1 MLKESIELHRQGRID
16 EAEAGYRAWLAEHP
30 DDVDALHAF
39 GMLRS
44 QRGDFVEGARL
55 LKHAHELAPDDA
67 EVGLAL
73 ASLSYCEGDFEAARR
88 GFHQALALDPNLQGA
103 HAGLGQLALM
113 RGDRVE
119 AERHFRTAS
128 RAGEEP
134 QALAGLG
141 SLLIERGD
149 LDGALRHIGRA
160 AELAPNDALIQFML
174 GQAFARRGTTA
185 FAEQAFRNALRLRP
199 DLHVI
204 RSWLASVLLQEGR
217 AAEAGAFY
225 DELLDAP
232 EFENAALVGRGDVAR
247 AEGRH
252 EDAITAYRDA
262 LARKPGQVQ
271 PTLALAG
278 TLAQSGRFDE
288 ALVAYDACL
297 AANDDVEV
305 RAARAQ
311 MLGLLGRLPEAEAEW
326 KRLIERNP
334 ADARAH
340 GQLALVSEQLGALAA
355 ADAHAALALSSARSP
370 TLQLLR
376 ARTQLREGRIDGA
389 RAILDDLA
397 RETLP
402 APLAAQR
409 WNLLGRAL
417 DRGGRFDDAV
427 GAFAEA
433 QRGLQ
438 VAMPTH
444 GEPPPTLDGLLAER
458 IAPPWPQ
465 APVLL
470 LGLPGSN
477 VELVAALLSR
487 QPGLGVN
494 RRRTGD
500 PLADD
505 FDQPLFEQALGNFD
519 AAARGLVRERWL
531 ASMRAVDVHTDR
543 TVVDWLP
550 RWDARLLALVHR
562 AMPGARIVVV
572 ERDPRDE
579 LLNWLAFG
587 WVPGFVCA
595 DPLVAADWLALARR
609 DLRTGATATDPRRL
623 VVSADALLADPS
635 GNEGHALAQFLGID
649 RIEAEVPPALAARG
663 LGGLALRFE
672 AGHWRHYSA
681 ALAAP
686 FARLGA

>member
-1 MLKESIELHRQGRID
+1 MLNDAIQLHRQGRID
-16 EAEAGYRAWLAEHP
+16 EAEAGYRAWLDDHP
-30 DDVDALHAF
+30 DDVDALHVL

-44 QRGDFVEGARL
+44 QRGDFAEGQQLLAR
-55 LKHAHELAPDDA
+55 AHELAPGDA
-67 EVGLAL
+67 EVALAL
-73 ASLSYCEGDFEAARR
+73 ASLRYCEGDFEAARR
-88 GFHQALALDPNLQGA
+88 GFHQVLALDPNLPGA
-103 HAGLGQLALM
+103 HAGLGQLALL
-113 RGDRVE
+113 RGEREE
-119 AERHFRTAS
+119 AERQFRTAL

-141 SLLIERGD
+141 SLAVERGD
-149 LDGALRHIGRA
+149 LDGALRQIGRA

-217 AAEAGAFY
+217 PDEAGAVY
-225 DELLDAP
+225 QELLGVPGFD
-232 EFENAALVGRGDVAR
+232 NAARVGLGDVAR
-247 AEGRH
+247 ALGRH
-252 EDAITAYRDA
+252 EDAVAAYRDA
-262 LARKPGQVQ
+262 LGAQPGQVQ
-271 PTLALAG
+271 PTLAHAW
-278 TLAQSGRFDE
+278 TLAHLGRVDE
-288 ALVAYDACL
+288 ALAAYDACL

-311 MLGLLGRLPEAEAEW
+311 MLGLLGRLPDAQAEW
-326 KRLIERNP
+326 KRLVERNP

-340 GQLALVSEQLGALAA
+340 GQLALVNEQLGALAA
-355 ADAHAALALSSARSP
+355 ADAHAAIALSNARSP

-376 ARTQLREGRIDGA
+376 ARAQLREGQFDAA

-397 RETLP
+397 REPLP

-409 WNLLGRAL
+409 WSLLGRAF
-417 DRGGRFDDAV
+417 DRGARYDDAV

-433 QRGLQ
+433 QRGLP
-438 VAMPTH
+438 VAMPVH
-444 GEPPPTLDGLLAER
+444 GEPPASLDALLAER
-458 IAPPWPQ
+458 VAPTWPQ

-477 VELVAALLSR
+477 VELVAALLAR
-487 QPGLGVN
+487 QPGVDVN
-494 RRRTGD
+494 RHRTGA
-500 PLADD
+500 PLDDD
-505 FDQPLFEQALGNFD
+505 FDQPNFEQALGNFD
-519 AAARGLVRERWL
+519 AAAREHVRERWR
-531 ASMRAVDVHTDR
+531 ASMSALGLATDR

-562 AMPGARIVVV
+562 AMPGTRVVVV

-587 WVPGFVCA
+587 WAPGFACT

-609 DLRTGATATDPRRL
+609 DLRAGATASDPRRL
-623 VVSADALLADPS
+623 VVSADAVLADPS
-635 GNEGHALAQFLGID
+635 GSDGLALSQFLGID
-649 RIEAEVPPALAARG
+649 RIEVDAPPALAARS
-663 LGGLALRFE
+663 LGGLPLRFE
-672 AGHWRHYSA
+672 PGHWRHYAA
-681 ALAAP
+681 ALAVP
-686 FARLGA
+686 FARLGG